1 MDRLRDR
8 RARCSPISIEKYTR
22 ASLKK
27 PRPGRIDRSIG
38 RNVSRR
44 RSVPGVI
51 HRFRWALGTDG
62 IARRTGRGGSPWP
75 PMSPDDHPP
84 LRRSFASPDS
94 PEYSAQKK
102 GFCGTG
108 SSKTRGGVRASGNRG
123 LLIPVVAALRDCFS
137 ATKAATEAAT
147 TQSKSARP
155 HPIAG
160 RAQSSAPIAPNSVRA
175 QTHRLEL
182 AIRLSRRGDQN
193 RQRVTKRSEIQ
204 VFGMKSEDKCCLL
217 SKSDNIQTLFLDAFH
232 I

>member
-123 LLIPVVAALRDCFS
+123 LLTPVVAALRDCFS
-137 ATKAATEAAT
+137 AQRQPQRLQRRNRNQHVRILLPDALNLRRQSLQIPSGLKHTVLNQQSGFPGEGTKTARASQSAA
-147 TQSKSARP
+147 KS
-155 HPIAG
+155 
-160 RAQSSAPIAPNSVRA
+160 
-175 QTHRLEL
+175 
-182 AIRLSRRGDQN
+182 
-193 RQRVTKRSEIQ
+193 RS
-204 VFGMKSEDKCCLL
+204 L
-217 SKSDNIQTLFLDAFH
+217 T
-232 I
+232 